1 MTPPQE
7 KINPNLLAHK
17 LSPHCGIAKLAISET
32 NVLLYLCGI
41 KRSNTSLDFPLVLDL
56 ILELSVWS
64 GSWREKAIPGKRKG
78 IALKKNCGVPSYL
91 GAYFFFQ
98 FAHSSSVTEMSKNP
112 KYSGDP
118 FFIPNLYLPFVH
130 NTSTGIQTLSNS

>member
-91 GAYFFFQ
+91 GAYFFFNLLTAAQ
-98 FAHSSSVTEMSKNP
+98 LLRCPKIPSTVVTL
-112 KYSGDP
+112 
-118 FFIPNLYLPFVH
+118 FLY
-130 NTSTGIQTLSNS
+130 QTCIYHLYTTPPLVYKL